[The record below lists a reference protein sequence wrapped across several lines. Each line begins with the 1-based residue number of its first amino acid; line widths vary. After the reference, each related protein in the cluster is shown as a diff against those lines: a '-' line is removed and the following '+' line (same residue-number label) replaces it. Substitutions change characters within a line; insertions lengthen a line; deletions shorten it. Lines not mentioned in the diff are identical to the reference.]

1 MEVYALI
8 GESGTGKSYKSLLL
22 AYEYKVD
29 FILDDGLLIKRN
41 RIIAGR
47 SAKNEPNKFKAVKR
61 AIFSEKSHRDEV
73 KEAIRKYN
81 VEKILVLATS
91 SRMLDRIIK
100 NLDLPEPVKVIRI
113 EEISDPDEIYLAKRE
128 RHKEG
133 KHTIP
138 IPRIQ
143 IEKDFPGNLV
153 ESLEVIYKSIYKI
166 GERTIVRPPFSFFGK
181 LFISERAIFSLIDHI
196 LKDIDGVAE
205 IKAKKVKFG
214 DIGLKEIN
222 LEVELYYDV
231 NVSDVV
237 LNIQQRVYETF
248 AEYVGIPVEKINVK
262 VLDLIE
268 RSEEVSRNE

>member
-22 AYEYKVD
+22 AYEYKID
-29 FILDDGLLIKRN
+29 YILDDGLLIRRN
-41 RIIAGR
+41 KIIAGK

-61 AIFSEKSHRDEV
+61 AIFFEKNHREEV

-81 VEKILVLATS
+81 VKKILILATS
-91 SRMLDRIIK
+91 SKMLDRIVY
-100 NLDLPEPVKVIRI
+100 NLGLPKPVKVIRI

-133 KHTIP
+133 KHAIP

-181 LFISERAIFSLIDHI
+181 LFISERAIFSLIDYI
-196 LKDIDGVAE
+196 LKDIDGVYE
-205 IKAKKVKFG
+205 IRSKRVRFG
-214 DIGLKEIN
+214 EVGLKEIR
-222 LEVELYYDV
+222 LEMIFYYDV
-231 NVSDVV
+231 NISSLVSE
-237 LNIQQRVYETF
+237 IQKKIYNTF
-248 AEYVGIPVEKINVK
+248 TEYIGIPVEKVNIK

-268 RSEEVSRNE
+268 RSEEVTKNG

>member
-61 AIFSEKSHRDEV
+61 AIFSEKTHRDEV

-100 NLDLPEPVKVIRI
+100 NLGLPEPVKVIRI

>member
-47 SAKNEPNKFKAVKR
+47 SAKNEPNKYKAVKR
-61 AIFSEKSHRDEV
+61 AIFSEKTHRDEV

-100 NLDLPEPVKVIRI
+100 NLGLPEPVKVIRI

-128 RHKEG
+128 RYKEG

>member
-196 LKDIDGVAE
+196 LRDIDGVAE

>member
-22 AYEYKVD
+22 AYEYKID
-29 FILDDGLLIKRN
+29 YILDDGLLIKRN
-41 RIIAGR
+41 RIIAGK

-61 AIFSEKSHRDEV
+61 AIFFEKEHREEV
-73 KEAIRKYN
+73 KDAIKKYN
-81 VEKILVLATS
+81 VKKILILATS
-91 SRMLDRIIK
+91 SKMLDRIVY
-100 NLDLPEPVKVIRI
+100 NLSLPKPVKVIRI
-113 EEISDPDEIYLAKRE
+113 EDISEPDEIYLAKRE

-133 KHTIP
+133 KHAIP

-181 LFISERAIFSLIDHI
+181 LFISERAIFSLIDYI
-196 LKDIDGVAE
+196 LRDIDGVYE
-205 IKAKKVKFG
+205 IRSKRVKFG
-214 DIGLKEIN
+214 EVGLKEIR
-222 LEVELYYDV
+222 LEMIFYYDV
-231 NVSDVV
+231 NVSNLVSE
-237 LNIQQRVYETF
+237 IQKKIYNTF
-248 AEYVGIPVEKINVK
+248 TEYIGIPVEKVNIK

-268 RSEEVSRNE
+268 RSEEVIKNE